1 MNLEEKHAQIQAI
14 LKKEKKDKP
23 TLIQE
28 RTYDAILN
36 GASLVGLAKTGTGKT
51 LAYALPSIERLE
63 AGQKNGLVILAPT
76 TELAVQIRNVV
87 QPFAKALDLKALAL
101 VGAGNRQRQE
111 EKLKKGH
118 AEIIVATPGRF
129 FDFFSSGRIK
139 LGQIQ
144 TLVIDEADDILEF
157 AKLELLSSLGQN
169 LPSTSQILLFGATES
184 KITKDAESLF
194 GRNFLLVDVR
204 PDQGSQ
210 TAHYFLQVD
219 NDHKLEYLQRLVK
232 VDGFRGILFFDSNEA
247 MLHFARI
254 FGHSKTQF
262 ALLATNFSKDKR
274 QKAIQDLVKG
284 KVKLLLATAL
294 AARGLDIPNRTYVV
308 NYELPNDENT
318 YLHRAGRTG
327 RMSKKGYVVTLG
339 NDHDLR
345 KLKKQLGEQ
354 VEVSRVYFA
363 GYKLSTDKPEKK
375 EKAEKDN
382 NDLNSAVDRADNG
395 RSSAK
400 KGKKQEQKGKKAKHK
415 KRKNKNKGYHP
426 HYLKKE
432 KASE

>member
-28 RTYDAILN
+28 QTYDAILN

-194 GRNFLLVDVR
+194 GRKFLLVDVR

-284 KVKLLLATAL
+284 KVKLLLATDL
-294 AARGLDIPNRTYVV
+294 AARGLDIPKLTYVV

-345 KLKKQLGEQ
+345 KLKKQLSKQ
-354 VEVSRVYFA
+354 IEVSRVYFA

-382 NDLNSAVDRADNG
+382 NDLNSVVDREDNG